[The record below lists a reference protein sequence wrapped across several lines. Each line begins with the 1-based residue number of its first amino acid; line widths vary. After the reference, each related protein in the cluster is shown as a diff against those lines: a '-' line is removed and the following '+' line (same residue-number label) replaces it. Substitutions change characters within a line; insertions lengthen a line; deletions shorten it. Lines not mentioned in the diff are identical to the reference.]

1 VDLSSEDKCPQR
13 DKSFCCMLQTM
24 YFAEVGWLYHKLQ
37 PIQEDPAFL
46 EDN

>member
-1 VDLSSEDKCPQR
+1 
-13 DKSFCCMLQTM
+13 MLQTM